1 MNGVSTLGDL
11 DPQEFDDRYESDSD
25 SDSDDE

>member
-25 SDSDDE
+25 SDDE